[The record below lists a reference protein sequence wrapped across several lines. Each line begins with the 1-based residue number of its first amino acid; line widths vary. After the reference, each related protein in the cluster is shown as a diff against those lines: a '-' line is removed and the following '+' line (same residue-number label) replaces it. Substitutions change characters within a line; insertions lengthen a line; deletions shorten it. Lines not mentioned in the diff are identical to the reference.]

1 MSGSRLPDVREAAV
15 QYYVDA
21 DTLGLAHILAGIRPD
36 VTFPGDPGG
45 VIREKWNR
53 PPSPITSTDVPDEE
67 WIPVVAGRGWTII
80 TRDQRIER
88 RPAERASVIA
98 NSARVVAITSKEKL
112 TVWHQLEIVM
122 TRWRDIERVADVPGP
137 SIHSITRTSMR
148 RLL

>member
-21 DTLGLAHILAGIRPD
+21 DTLGLAHILASIRPD
-36 VTFPGDPGG
+36 VTYPGDPGG
-45 VIREKWNR
+45 VIRKRSR
-53 PPSPITSTDVPDEE
+53 PPSPIASTDVPDEE
-67 WIPVVAGRGWTII
+67 WIPVVAGRGWTVI

-98 NSARVVAITSKEKL
+98 NSARVVAITSNDKL

-122 TRWRDIERVADVPGP
+122 TRWRDIEKLAGLPGP
-137 SIHSITRTSMR
+137 SIHSITRTSTR